1 MRVNLLHPERDSDW
15 RWALASAEL
24 RDFDRTGRRYH
35 GEHVP
40 DHSQGLPWN
49 ADALIH
55 DLQLE
60 TLLSAMAGED
70 DCIYV
75 VARKELL
82 TGAANDEATIR
93 YRQEV
98 FVDCLASPQIIRSIY
113 AAAVDALR
121 EDRRHHLGSYERS
134 SADATLRW
142 ARELIEALLGP
153 LQRLSELA
161 AATQAQSAGMGRL
174 IEMLR
179 RELPADYL
187 ATLRQHLGNLKFQD
201 VKLMSAGLGPGNQ
214 GAGYVLHLAPR
225 RYGSIWAKLLRWLM
239 PERFRR
245 KEGAYSFAI
254 APSDENGHRAL
265 RDLAN
270 RGLAAAA
277 LPLAQSAMHIRDF
290 FASLRVELAFYVGC
304 LNLHDRLTSKG
315 EPMRRPNPAGSG
327 SERLTVRGLYDPC
340 LSLRRR
346 ERLVGND
353 VDAEGRRLII
363 ITGAN
368 EGGKS
373 TFLRSLGAAQ
383 LMMQAGMFVPAQ
395 TFQSSPC
402 PALFT
407 HFRREE
413 DAAMRKGKFEEELG
427 RMSEIVD
434 HIAPGA
440 WLLCNEG
447 FASTDEREGSEIA
460 MQVTEALAEVGIRIF
475 YVTHLFEFARNVRDA
490 DWKSVLFLRAD
501 RAPDGSRTFRLIEG
515 EPLETGFAEDLFR
528 QVFGEQLREAAKRS

>member
-35 GEHVP
+35 GELFP

-75 VARKELL
+75 VVRKELL
-82 TGAANDEATIR
+82 TGAANDEAAIR

-98 FVDCLASPQIIRSIY
+98 FVDCLASPVIIR
-113 AAAVDALR
+113 AMHGAAVDALR
-121 EDRRHHLGSYERS
+121 EDRRHYLGSYERS

-153 LQRLSELA
+153 LQRLSDLA
-161 AATQAQSAGMGRL
+161 TTAKVQSPGLRRF

-179 RELPADYL
+179 SELPADYL
-187 ATLRQHLGNLKFQD
+187 ASLRLHLGNLKFQD

-214 GAGYVLHLAPR
+214 GAGYVLHLAHHR
-225 RYGSIWAKLLRWLM
+225 HESIWAKLLRWLI
-239 PERFRR
+239 PERFQR

-265 RDLAN
+265 RELAN

-277 LPLAQSAMHIRDF
+277 LPLAQSAMQIRDF

-304 LNLHDRLTSKG
+304 LNLHDQLTSKG
-315 EPMRRPNPAGSG
+315 EPMRRPKPVDSG
-327 SERLTVRGLYDPC
+327 SERLTIRGLYDPC
-340 LSLRRR
+340 LSLRRQ

-353 VDAEGRRLII
+353 ADADQRRLII

-368 EGGKS
+368 EGGNS
-373 TFLRSLGAAQ
+373 TFLRSLGVAQ

-395 TFQSSPC
+395 TFQSSLC

-427 RMSEIVD
+427 RMSAIVD

-460 MQVTEALAEVGIRIF
+460 MQVTQALAEASVRIV
-475 YVTHLFEFARNVRDA
+475 YVTHLFEFARTVRDS
-490 DWKSVLFLRAD
+490 DWKRVLFLRAD
-501 RAPDGSRTFRLIEG
+501 RSPDGSRTFRLVEG
-515 EPLETGFAEDLFR
+515 EPVETGFAEDLFR
-528 QVFGEQLREAAKRS
+528 QVFGEPLGEAA

>member
-1 MRVNLLHPERDSDW
+1 MRVNLLHPDRDSDW
-15 RWALASAEL
+15 RWALASAEF
-24 RDFDRTGRRYH
+24 RDFNRTGRRYH

-40 DHSQGLPWN
+40 DHSQGFPWN
-49 ADALIH
+49 ADALLH

-98 FVDCLASPQIIRSIY
+98 LADCLASPEIIRSMH
-113 AAAVDALR
+113 AAAADALR

-134 SADATLRW
+134 SSDATLRW

-161 AATQAQSAGMGRL
+161 ASAPAQSPGMGRF
-174 IEMLR
+174 IDMLR
-179 RELPADYL
+179 SELPADYL
-187 ATLRQHLGNLKFQD
+187 AIGRQHLGNLKFQD
-201 VKLMSAGLGPGNQ
+201 AKLMSAGLGPGNQ
-214 GAGYVLHLAPR
+214 GMGYVLHLAPQR
-225 RYGSIWAKLLRWLM
+225 HESIWTKLLRWLM
-239 PERFRR
+239 PERFARE
-245 KEGAYSFAI
+245 EGAYSFAV

-290 FASLRVELAFYVGC
+290 FAALRVELAFYVGC
-304 LNLHDRLTSKG
+304 LNLHDKLTSKG
-315 EPMRRPNPAGSG
+315 EPTCRPAPEPRG
-327 SERLTVRGLYDPC
+327 SERLALSGLYDPC

-353 VDAEGRRLII
+353 AGADGRRLII

-373 TFLRSLGAAQ
+373 TFLRSLGVAQ
-383 LMMQAGMFVPAQ
+383 LMMQAGMFVAAQ
-395 TFQSSPC
+395 AFRSSLC

-413 DAAMRKGKFEEELG
+413 DASMRKGKFEEELG

-434 HIAPGA
+434 HIRPGA

-460 MQVTEALAEVGIRIF
+460 MQVTKALADAGVRIF
-475 YVTHLFEFARNVRDA
+475 YVTHLFEFARGVFDSG
-490 DWKSVLFLRAD
+490 WEGVLFLRAD

-515 EPLETGFAEDLFR
+515 EPLETGFAADLFR
-528 QVFGEQLREAAKRS
+528 QVFREALEEPA